1 MCFHQSQ
8 HDLRPYI
15 NHPASTSARPYI
27 SISRNHNHHLASI
40 HLHTFNTLHF
50 NTTMAGGKGKSIGGK
65 ATGAKDSAS
74 KSQKSHSAKAG
85 LQVRRTKS
93 HMLALSRSTSDVS
106 LRQHFRPFRAQK
118 TKMTRFF
125 QLNQIAP
132 LQGVMPG
139 ILLESHNALANVVAV
154 TK

>member
-1 MCFHQSQ
+1 MFCSS
-8 HDLRPYI
+8 RPHLLHNTALNASHSTNLFLN
-15 NHPASTSARPYI
+15 NHLFKSSRTSF
-27 SISRNHNHHLASI
+27 SISPNHRD
-40 HLHTFNTLHF
+40 
-50 NTTMAGGKGKSIGGK
+50 TMAGGKGKSIGGK
-65 ATGAKDSAS
+65 AGGAKDSAA